1 MTTRT
6 LKLITQY
13 DATLN
18 AYTVFHHNLTGEEA
32 QEKLQDLSARMFSLF
47 LIDQHGIHHA
57 DDPDQ
62 CEACRREVE
71 RTSRLKPK
79 PTFQRRNK

>member
-1 MTTRT
+1 VKTRT

-32 QEKLQDLSARMFSLF
+32 QEKLRDLSARMFSLF
-47 LIDQHGIHHA
+47 LIDQHGIHHVE
-57 DDPDQ
+57 DPDH

-71 RTSRLKPK
+71 RTSRLKPQ
-79 PTFQRRNK
+79 PTFKRRKQ